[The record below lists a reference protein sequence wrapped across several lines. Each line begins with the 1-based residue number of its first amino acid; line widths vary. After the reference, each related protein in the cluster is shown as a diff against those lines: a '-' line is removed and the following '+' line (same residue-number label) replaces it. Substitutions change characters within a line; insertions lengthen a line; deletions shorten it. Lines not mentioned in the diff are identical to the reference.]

1 MPRNYTLLLHDAVRA
16 HLVSL
21 DARARERLREK
32 LEFLQAGLW
41 DTGVRVKKLKGS
53 GRAVFE
59 ARLSRGDR
67 ILFTLGDPPAGHANG
82 GGVTRIY
89 VWGVVKHDD
98 VTAAAERR
106 IVPANAPFLDF
117 EPVLIEELPEFVAD
131 DLGGDYFS
139 PALDQPVAVR
149 AGGGAAG
156 DGDGALDA
164 GPQRWLVVDDQEW
177 RRLLAAQH
185 GDHLELYLFLTREQA
200 RLLHSEPPL
209 LLSGTAGSGKTTIA
223 VYFLLRHRVRR
234 LTPAPEDATAPSAP
248 DRRAVSAGPGARGNP
263 ARAPARASAPG
274 TPVPASARSSPVP
287 AALHGAAGTGP
298 SVPGTPA
305 RGADGDAGRGPA
317 GAERALF
324 LTCSAHLK
332 RFSER
337 IYRGLV
343 KATELEHTPEAV
355 RFATLGELLSEILG
369 HAGRPEWQ
377 AAPAGLAEFGAI
389 LRNHPGAARY
399 DTELVWE
406 EIRSII
412 KGAKPPVSRRRF
424 AELAARFAAAQAL
437 ARERAELAEYVVRLA
452 NLEAGAK
459 LDGVRVRNTAF
470 GSLEEFAVS
479 LRDGLTVRR
488 REQLFLLDAAR
499 RFLDKQSARLDQPLL
514 TLREYEGLGHK
525 RAPNFPFDRRD
536 IHRIAEYYQKRLQA
550 DARYDEIDQ
559 TRAALQYLE
568 RHGDRFRY
576 DLVVCDEVQDFTDM
590 QLALLFRLAG
600 DPRRTVL
607 TGDPKQIINPSGFRW
622 EEVRARYYER
632 GLPVPPVID
641 LSINFRSVGNIV
653 SLANEVLLLKRSM
666 IGVASGEIAERWTF
680 RGRPPLLVDGL
691 AEAGMLAA
699 IRRGGAGQVVLVRT
713 EAERDRLRAALQ
725 SELVF
730 TIGEAKGLEFDAVL
744 LWRFPT
750 ALGSAAI
757 WRRIAAGRVRGA
769 ADAPHIRHE
778 LNLLYVA
785 VTRARNT
792 LLIWDGEQVSPIWG
806 IDALAGQV
814 YRSADAADI
823 DNLWQRVSTPAEWRA
838 QGDYFMERERFAAA
852 EECYRNAQAATEEEL
867 ARAHRLE
874 REGALQAAAALFV
887 RLGRLPRAA
896 EGLERAAAFPDAAR
910 MWRRAGNEMRAMAC
924 EAKQAE
930 AAGDYAAA
938 AARWQQLGVEEGV
951 LRNWQRGG
959 DFGNLAQF
967 YLDRKVP
974 SEAARYLQR
983 IGDHA
988 RAAEQFRRAGMLKS
1002 AAAEYELAGDHER
1015 AALLYRRGG
1024 DNDGLLRSLLN
1035 AGLFHAAGLLHEKRG
1050 DLEQAADCFLRH
1062 AESSPEAR
1070 RDLERELERI
1080 AGRHTGMRAAIRMAA
1095 VGQPA
1100 RAAPIYLEH
1109 GHPERAAELFRAA
1122 GQHTDAARCLAECGR
1137 YREAAREVLRG
1148 SEAGAFAAAE
1158 FLLQYLTGDN
1168 RMAPDRIGEL
1178 TRTARRLHRGA
1189 EYELALAHYLAL
1201 GAARGDTFM
1210 EGVVACCDK
1219 LEKHAV
1225 AIEYCLHRGRSGEAS
1240 AYLDA
1245 RPDLVLLA
1253 PDVEALVR
1261 GPGDRSRLA
1270 SEYEEAHG
1278 VLFRL
1283 MHGCLYRGVLTDR
1296 RERMAALLE
1305 DLPPY
1310 YGMGCPVTVE
1320 LTDLIVDL
1328 RRYDVIIDI
1337 ALSLMVR
1344 QPPPGELQEYFRSR
1358 LQRTADQE
1366 HDPELALCLLLG
1378 DRPAYDAG
1386 LEAIEVNERNAAL
1399 FAHSARHYGVAVEF
1413 HLERGDRDQ
1422 AVAVC
1427 TNHEDFARAGHL
1439 HEQGG
1444 DLAMAADAY
1453 ADGGRLNDA
1462 LRCYRE
1468 VGDEAG
1474 MARIH
1479 ERQHRHE
1486 QALAIWRRLGR
1497 EQDAERVRR
1506 EMARRTAE
1514 REHPPG

>member
-1 MPRNYTLLLHDAVRA
+1 MGVRTGRNYTLLLHDTVRA
-16 HLVSL
+16 HVVSL
-21 DARARERLREK
+21 DARAKQRLREK
-32 LEFLQAGLW
+32 LEFLQEGLW
-41 DTGVRVKKLKGS
+41 DAGVRVKKLKGS

-67 ILFTLGDPPAGHANG
+67 ILFTLGQPPEVDSNGAGA
-82 GGVTRIY
+82 TRIY

-98 VTAAAERR
+98 VNAAAERR

-117 EPVLIEELPEFVAD
+117 EPARVEEMPEFDAD
-131 DLGGDYFS
+131 ELHADYFS
-139 PALDQPVAVR
+139 PASDLP
-149 AGGGAAG
+149 AAYG
-156 DGDGALDA
+156 EAPGDA
-164 GPQRWLVVDDQEW
+164 GPQRWLVVDEEEW
-177 RRLLAAQH
+177 RRLQAAHQ

-209 LLSGTAGSGKTTIA
+209 LLSGTAGSGKTTVA
-223 VYFLLRHRVRR
+223 VYFLLRHRVRE
-234 LTPAPEDATAPSAP
+234 LAAVPA
-248 DRRAVSAGPGARGNP
+248 DRGAQPGRARPGVSA
-263 ARAPARASAPG
+263 ARAPAPAAAFPDTSRVRATPPRAAAAPGARAS
-274 TPVPASARSSPVP
+274 
-287 AALHGAAGTGP
+287 
-298 SVPGTPA
+298 
-305 RGADGDAGRGPA
+305 
-317 GAERALF
+317 AERALF

-343 KATELEHTPEAV
+343 TATELEHTPEAV

-369 HAGRPEWQ
+369 HAGSPEWQ
-377 AAPAGLAEFGAI
+377 APPAGLAEFGAI

-424 AELAARFAAAQAL
+424 AELAARFAAAQA
-437 ARERAELAEYVVRLA
+437 AQRERNELAEYVVRLG
-452 NLEAGAK
+452 NLEPGAK
-459 LDGVRVRNTAF
+459 LDGARGRKTGF
-470 GSLEEFAVS
+470 RSLQEFAAS
-479 LRDGLTVRR
+479 LRDGVTVRR
-488 REQLFLLDAAR
+488 DEQLFLLEAALR
-499 RFLDKQSARLDQPLL
+499 LLDKQSARLDQPLL

-536 IHRIAEYYQKRLQA
+536 IHRIAEYYQERLEA
-550 DARYDEIDQ
+550 GARYDEIDQ

-568 RHGDRFRY
+568 RHADQFRY

-632 GLPVPPVID
+632 GLPVPPVIS

-653 SLANEVLLLKRSM
+653 GLANDVLLLKRAL
-666 IGVASGEIAERWTF
+666 IGLGGGEITERWTF
-680 RGRPPLLVDGL
+680 RGRPPLLVDGV
-691 AEAGMLAA
+691 AEAVVLEA

-713 EAERDRLRAALQ
+713 EAERDRVRVAVR

-757 WRRIAAGRVRGA
+757 WRRIAAGQVRGA
-769 ADAPHIRHE
+769 GDAPHIRHE
-778 LNLLYVA
+778 LNMLYVA

-814 YRSADAADI
+814 YRSTDAADI

-852 EECYRNAQAATEEEL
+852 EECYRNAQAATDEEL

-874 REGALQAAAALFV
+874 REGALQAAAEVFV

-896 EGLERAAAFPDAAR
+896 EGLERAGAFPEAAR

-930 AAGDYAAA
+930 ATGDHAAA

-959 DFGNLAQF
+959 EFGNLAQF
-967 YLDRKVP
+967 YLDRRVP

-988 RAAEQFRRAGMLKS
+988 EAAEQFRRAGMLTS

-1015 AALLYRRGG
+1015 AAVVYRRLG
-1024 DNDGLLRSLLN
+1024 DNDGLLRSLTS
-1035 AGLFHAAGLLHEKRG
+1035 AGLYHDAGLLHEKRG
-1050 DLEQAADCFLRH
+1050 DLEQAADCFLRQ

-1070 RDLERELERI
+1070 RELERELERI
-1080 AGRHTGMRAAIRMAA
+1080 AVRHTGMRAAIRMAA

-1100 RAAPIYLEH
+1100 RAAPIYLSH
-1109 GHPERAAELFRAA
+1109 GHPERAAQLYSAA
-1122 GQHTDAARCLAECGR
+1122 GQHRAAARCLAECGQL
-1137 YREAAREVLRG
+1137 REAAREAAVRDG
-1148 SEAGAFAAAE
+1148 EAGIREAVN
-1158 FLLQYLTGDN
+1158 YLVAYLREDDLETC
-1168 RMAPDRIGEL
+1168 DRLREL
-1178 TRTARRLHRGA
+1178 TRSAGRLLRSA
-1189 EYELALAHYLAL
+1189 DYAAALAHYLAVGSIRRSAYL
-1201 GAARGDTFM
+1201 DGTTAAYG
-1210 EGVVACCDK
+1210 K
-1219 LEKHAV
+1219 LERHAD
-1225 AIEYCLHRGRSGEAS
+1225 ALEYCLHHGRGAEAV

-1245 RPDLVLLA
+1245 HPGLVLALA
-1253 PDVEALVR
+1253 EVESLVHGSGE
-1261 GPGDRSRLA
+1261 GPRLN
-1270 SEYEEAHG
+1270 SEDEEIPG
-1278 VLFRL
+1278 VLIRL
-1283 MHGCLYRGVLTDR
+1283 MRGCLYHGTESDR
-1296 RERMAALLE
+1296 RERVAALLE
-1305 DLPPY
+1305 ELPPN
-1310 YGMGCPVTVE
+1310 YGMRCPVPVE

-1328 RRYDVIIDI
+1328 RRYDVIIDLRL
-1337 ALSLMVR
+1337 ALMVAR
-1344 QPPPGELQEYFRSR
+1344 PGDEGREHFFAR
-1358 LQRTADQE
+1358 LKRTAVAEQ
-1366 HDPELALCLLLG
+1366 DPELALCRLLG
-1378 DRPAYDAG
+1378 DPPAYDAG
-1386 LEAIEVNERNAAL
+1386 LEAMQPNARNVAL
-1399 FAHSARHYGVAVEF
+1399 FAHSRRHYAAAAEF
-1413 HLERGDRDQ
+1413 LVRQGDWER
-1422 AVAVC
+1422 AATVC
-1427 TNHEDFARAGHL
+1427 MNHEDYERAG
-1439 HEQGG
+1439 
-1444 DLAMAADAY
+1444 
-1453 ADGGRLNDA
+1453 
-1462 LRCYRE
+1462 
-1468 VGDEAG
+1468 
-1474 MARIH
+1474 RI
-1479 ERQHRHE
+1479 RE
-1486 QALAIWRRLGR
+1486 QAGR
-1497 EQDAERVRR
+1497 GGA
-1506 EMARRTAE
+1506 AAY
-1514 REHPPG
+1514 